1 MGFFDKL
8 KQGLSKTKQSFN
20 DKVNNVFSAFRKVDE
35 ELLEELEEAL
45 IMSDVGVE
53 TSTKIIANLRDKI
66 KKQNLKEA
74 DEVKQAL
81 REEIQN
87 IFDEIDNTLH

>member
-74 DEVKQAL
+74 DEVKQADVYK
-81 REEIQN
+81 RQI
-87 IFDEIDNTLH
+87 

>member
-53 TSTKIIANLRDKI
+53 TSTKITKY
-66 KKQNLKEA
+66 
-74 DEVKQAL
+74 
-81 REEIQN
+81 
-87 IFDEIDNTLH
+87 F